1 MAIPSAMKVY
11 EGIPLGI
18 CMAGWLVDIQHSPQS
33 GGTVELQGGAKIHEP
48 PTSQSLHICSRQ
60 NTVNLDTQSSSSPG
74 VLTLV
79 HKKITQEMD
88 S

>member
-33 GGTVELQGGAKIHEP
+33 GGTVELQGGAKIH
-48 PTSQSLHICSRQ
+48 
-60 NTVNLDTQSSSSPG
+60 
-74 VLTLV
+74 
-79 HKKITQEMD
+79 
-88 S
+88 